1 MILFDRLSSQ
11 YPARHG
17 SEVRA
22 WIRAGEEYA
31 STFAELP
38 NGERAALVI
47 IFAAM
52 NLTHSKNEKQAYR
65 SALSALLQPFQPGAS
80 I

>member
-1 MILFDRLSSQ
+1 MSLFDRLSSQ
-11 YPARHG
+11 FPERRD
-17 SEVRA
+17 SEVHA

-38 NGERAALVI
+38 DGERAALVI

-52 NLTHSKNEKQAYR
+52 NLTHSKHEKQAYR
-65 SALSALLQPFQPGAS
+65 SALLALLHPFDPGAS